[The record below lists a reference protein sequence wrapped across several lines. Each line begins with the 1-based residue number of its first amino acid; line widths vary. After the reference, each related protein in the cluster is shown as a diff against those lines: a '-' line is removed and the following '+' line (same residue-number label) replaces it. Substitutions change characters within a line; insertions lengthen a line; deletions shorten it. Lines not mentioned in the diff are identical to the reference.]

1 MTLRPASPPTT
12 KKSFFKKPT
21 WATSAPPS
29 QSGDFFR
36 HSDTVYHNILREK
49 ERRREKHAQKKQAS
63 VEVDAVQEG
72 QGNKRRRISIE
83 EEDQEEDGPSD
94 SDTASTGSRRVNT
107 AEAENNTEKAERPEN
122 RSNSPARVGPCDAG
136 RASPPNAKSSL
147 NATAPVCSNV
157 IELESDDEKP
167 EPQPNAPAKVQTRV
181 SDEEIS
187 EEEDEYVLELKQKA
201 RAKARLREL
210 GTDPLHNQGSARRTL
225 DVQQRTP
232 LSPFNENSS
241 TFTHQH
247 PVSIPPPDQEDTIV
261 SILINTKIP
270 NAKQL
275 IVNRKVSQPMQQVRK
290 VWCSRQNFDDE
301 MTAKV
306 IFTWRGRRLYDTTT
320 STHLLNVLK
329 KERARQ
335 MGGLANEDD
344 EDPSNGRI
352 EVEAMTKD
360 MYEQRQRRDD
370 TETDTTRTTDPSTQ
384 DDPSRDKSA
393 TPPEPVYKI
402 VMNAQGLEALTLKVR
417 PSTPIAKV
425 MAGFKKVRN
434 VDAEKTCWLV
444 FDGERLDPDAAVGDT
459 EIEDGDAVE
468 VHVR

>member
-1 MTLRPASPPTT
+1 MTMRPASPPKE

-21 WATSAPPS
+21 WATSALPS

-36 HSDTVYHNILREK
+36 HSDAVYESILREK

-72 QGNKRRRISIE
+72 LGNKRRRISIE
-83 EEDQEEDGPSD
+83 EEDHEEEGTSD
-94 SDTASTGSRRVNT
+94 SEITSTGSRRVNT
-107 AEAENNTEKAERPEN
+107 TENERPEN
-122 RSNSPARVGPCDAG
+122 RSISPARLGPSQVGRESLPIAE
-136 RASPPNAKSSL
+136 SSL
-147 NATAPVCSNV
+147 NATVPISSNV
-157 IELESDDEKP
+157 IELESDNDKP
-167 EPQPNAPAKVQTRV
+167 EPQPKAAAKVQTQV
-181 SDEEIS
+181 SDEENS

-210 GTDPLHNQGSARRTL
+210 STDPHHTQGSAWPAAE
-225 DVQQRTP
+225 VP
-232 LSPFNENSS
+232 LSSFTEKPS
-241 TFTHQH
+241 TSTGRNAA
-247 PVSIPPPDQEDTIV
+247 PIPRPDHEDTIV

-275 IVNRKVSQPMQQVRK
+275 IVNRKVSQPMQQVRQ
-290 VWCSRQNFDDE
+290 VWCSRQNFDGE

-335 MGGLANEDD
+335 IGGLDNEDE
-344 EDPSNGRI
+344 EDPSHGRI
-352 EVEAMTKD
+352 EVEAMTQD

-370 TETDTTRTTDPSTQ
+370 AETDTTRTTDPGTQ
-384 DDPSRDKSA
+384 DGPSHDRPA

-417 PSTPIAKV
+417 PSTPIAKL

-434 VDAEKTCWLV
+434 VDVDKTCWLV
-444 FDGERLDPDAAVGDT
+444 FDGERLDPDTLVRDT